1 MANNETL
8 KTITIAF
15 IIALL
20 IAIAKDR
27 YLEWSKDIP
36 RTQNIQQEQVKV
48 ELTDDSQ
55 ATDVPIAPMQ
65 EFSGKSAAEILKLR
79 KAAVAESPAFYNK
92 KNYEPNPS
100 VFNIEDGLQWI
111 SAHEVSCN
119 GANNNKNIGKGESR
133 ESTGILNPE
142 LMLYVVVANLNSAQ
156 YNYCSSVDYLRPY
169 KVTYNPN
176 TKTIS
181 AYINYKDFRD
191 KNNGY
196 RNIVLA
202 DANARDLGY
211 NYVTADLSQ
220 NIRYRYDSN
229 LSNRIISTNGFYHR
243 GYACGLKE
251 GCNNYSPYES
261 GYEFYL
267 TDLPAKVHMKL
278 WENNPLSERAKAD
291 LNYEMIFN

>member
-1 MANNETL
+1 MSENL
-8 KTITIAF
+8 KIIITAF
-15 IIALL
+15 LIALA
-20 IAIAKDR
+20 ISIAKDK
-27 YLEWSKDIP
+27 YLEWSSDIP
-36 RTQNIQQEQVKV
+36 RTQNIQQEQTIV
-48 ELTDDSQ
+48 EIKDDNQ
-55 ATDVPIAPMQ
+55 AMDVPIAPMQ

-79 KAAVAESPAFYNK
+79 KQAVAESPAFYNR

-100 VFNIEDGLQWI
+100 VFNIEDGLRWI
-111 SAHEVSCN
+111 SAYEISCN
-119 GANNNKNIGKGESR
+119 GVENSKDIGKGESR

-156 YNYCSSVDYLRPY
+156 NNYCSSIDYLRPY
-169 KVTYNPN
+169 KITYNPN

-196 RNIVLA
+196 RNVVLA

-220 NIRYRYDSN
+220 NIRYRYDRN
-229 LSNRIISTNGFYHR
+229 LSNRIIGTSGFYHR
-243 GYACGLKE
+243 GYACGLSE

-267 TDLPAKVHMKL
+267 TDLPAKIHMKL
-278 WENNPLSERAKAD
+278 WGNDPISERANAD